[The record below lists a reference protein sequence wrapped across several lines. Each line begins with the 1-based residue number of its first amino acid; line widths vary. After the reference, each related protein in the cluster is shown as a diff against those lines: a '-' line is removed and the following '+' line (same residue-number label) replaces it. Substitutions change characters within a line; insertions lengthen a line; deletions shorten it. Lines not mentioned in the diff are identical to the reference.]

1 MSDIKPSP
9 VKSAYGRGGGRGAG
23 KGGGRGGR
31 GNRSNRSRSVKIQN
45 QQSIPVT
52 QKFKGNSSDLEG

>member
-9 VKSAYGRGGGRGAG
+9 VKSTYGRGGGRGGG

-31 GNRSNRSRSVKIQN
+31 EIVLTNHGQDRYRNRRAH
-45 QQSIPVT
+45 P
-52 QKFKGNSSDLEG
+52 

>member
-9 VKSAYGRGGGRGAG
+9 VKYAYGLGGGRGGG

-31 GNRSNRSRSVKIQN
+31 GDRSNQSWSGQIQN
-45 QQSIPVT
+45 QKSRPVA
-52 QKFKGNSSDLEG
+52 